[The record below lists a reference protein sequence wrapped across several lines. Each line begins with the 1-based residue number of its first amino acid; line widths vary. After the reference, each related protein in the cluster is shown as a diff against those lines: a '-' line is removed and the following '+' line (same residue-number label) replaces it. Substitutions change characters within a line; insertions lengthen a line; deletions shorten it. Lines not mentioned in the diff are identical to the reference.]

1 MSDDPYQILGVA
13 KDASADAVRKAYR
26 KLAKELHP
34 DINPGDKA
42 AEDRFK
48 AVQAAY
54 DLLKDPE
61 KRARFDRGEIDASG
75 QERAQQQYWYRDF
88 AEAGGEHPYHSRAG
102 YADLNDLGGIFSDL
116 FGGRMGRGFGDQG
129 RRRGPVHMRG
139 SDVRYQFE
147 VEFLDAVNGTKTRIT
162 LPDGKA
168 LELTIPPGLRDGQLL
183 RLKGKGQPGQGGAA
197 AGDALV
203 EVHVRPHKL
212 FRRDGD
218 DLELDLPITLGEA
231 VLGAKVKVP
240 TPQGSVNLTVPKGAN
255 SGQRL
260 RLKGKGVPKGK
271 GAARGDLYVTLQI
284 RLPERIDDELRTVIE
299 RWSQAH
305 GYDPRKGMGG

>member
-1 MSDDPYQILGVA
+1 MSDDPYTTLGVA
-13 KDASADAVRKAYR
+13 KDASGDAIRKAYR

-75 QERAQQQYWYRDF
+75 QERAHQQYRYRDF
-88 AEAGGEHPYHSRAG
+88 ADAGAEHPYHTEAG
-102 YADLNDLGGIFSDL
+102 YADMGDLGGIFADL
-116 FGGRMGRGFGDQG
+116 FGGRMGGGRGGG
-129 RRRGPVHMRG
+129 RRGGTVHMRG
-139 SDVRYQFE
+139 RDVRYTYS
-147 VEFLDAVNGTKTRIT
+147 VDFLEAVNGTKAR
-162 LPDGKA
+162 LSMPDGKA
-168 LELTIPPGLRDGQLL
+168 LDLTIPPGLRDGQVL
-183 RLKGKGQPGQGGAA
+183 RLKGKGEPGMGGAP

-203 EVHVRPHKL
+203 EVHVQPHKL

-231 VLGAKVKVP
+231 VLGGKVKVP
-240 TPQGSVNLTVPKGAN
+240 TPDGSVTMTVPKGAS

-260 RLKGKGVPKGK
+260 RLKGKGVPTGK
-271 GAARGDLYVTLQI
+271 GRARGDLYVVLQI
-284 RLPERIDDELRTVIE
+284 KLPDRIDDELKAAIE
-299 RWSQAH
+299 RWSKDH
-305 GYDPRKGMGG
+305 SYDPRKNLKA